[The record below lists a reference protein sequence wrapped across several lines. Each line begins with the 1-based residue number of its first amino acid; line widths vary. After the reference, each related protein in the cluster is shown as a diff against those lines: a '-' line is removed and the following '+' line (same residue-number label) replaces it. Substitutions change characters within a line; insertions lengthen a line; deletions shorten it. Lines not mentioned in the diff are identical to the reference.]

1 MHEHHEGGHRIRH
14 EGKGAVGCTAGV
26 RGFEVGACRVGVGE
40 GTVEGLRGCEG
51 ERLGGWEITG
61 GSGFTI

>member
-1 MHEHHEGGHRIRH
+1 
-14 EGKGAVGCTAGV
+14 VGCTAGV